1 MVGKML
7 MHASTKPVKILLFIL
22 FVIKNVISLVMKFYY
37 FYFNYELHELHEFC
51 CTFNYLIRITRII
64 LSHSSLATTNKFV

>member
-1 MVGKML
+1 
-7 MHASTKPVKILLFIL
+7 
-22 FVIKNVISLVMKFYY
+22 MKFYY